1 MLSRRVF
8 LHAAAACGA
17 YSMSPALTLA
27 AAASD
32 HRLVVIVLRGGMD
45 GLDVVQPWGD
55 PDFARLR
62 PKTGQIAPAA
72 GFAANDFFG
81 LHQSLAPL
89 EPMFKSRQLS
99 FIHAVSTP
107 YRNRSHFEAQDVLE
121 KGTGTLEAAET
132 GWVNRL
138 IGLIGSNKMEFAAD
152 IGTGSAL
159 LLKGPAEYL
168 NLFPDSDL
176 TFWKNSTQF
185 LRLLY
190 RDDPQLR
197 DSLARIETAS
207 ESEMQIDNL
216 DSGVSVREIAGLAA
230 KLLRNESRIAAYS
243 LYGWDTHFAQA
254 PKLKKSLDDLALSLL
269 ALKHGLGAVWA
280 KTAVVAV
287 SEFGRTARFN
297 GSGGSDHGT
306 GGAAVLAGGLFANG
320 QGGKILASRWPGL
333 AESDLYENRDLT
345 PVDDVRRYLGWLLV
359 SLFDLKPATVETSVF
374 PGLALD
380 APLKLI

>member
-1 MLSRRVF
+1 MLNRRAL

-17 YSMSPALTLA
+17 YSLLPALTLA
-27 AAASD
+27 SAATD
-32 HRLVVIVLRGGMD
+32 RRLVVIVLRGGMD
-45 GLDVVQPWGD
+45 GLDVIQPWGD

-62 PKTGQIAPAA
+62 PKTGRMAPAP
-72 GFAANDFFG
+72 GFAAGDFFG
-81 LHQSLAPL
+81 LHQSLSPL
-89 EPMFKSRQLS
+89 QPMFASRQLG

-107 YRNRSHFEAQDVLE
+107 YRNRSHFEAQDMLE
-121 KGTGTLEAAET
+121 KGTGSLAAAES

-138 IGLIGSNKMEFAAD
+138 IGLIGHNRMEFAAD

-159 LLKGPAEYL
+159 LLQGPAGYL

-176 TFWKNSTQF
+176 AFWKNSTQF

-197 DSLARIETAS
+197 DSFARIEMAS
-207 ESEMQIDNL
+207 NSEMQIDNL
-216 DSGVSVREIAGLAA
+216 DPGVSVREIAGLAA
-230 KLLRNESRIAAYS
+230 KLLGNESRIAAYS
-243 LYGWDTHFAQA
+243 LYGWDTHFGQG
-254 PKLKKSLDDLALSLL
+254 PKLKKSLDDLTLSLL
-269 ALKHGLGAVWA
+269 TLKDGLGAVWA
-280 KTAVVAV
+280 KTAIVAV

-306 GGAAVLAGGLFANG
+306 GGVAILAGGLFANG
-320 QGGKILASRWPGL
+320 QGGKILTTHWPGL

-359 SLFDLKPATVETSVF
+359 SLFDLKPAAVETSIF

>member
-1 MLSRRVF
+1 MLSRRAL

-17 YSMSPALTLA
+17 YSMLPALTLA
-27 AAASD
+27 SAATD
-32 HRLVVIVLRGGMD
+32 PRLVVIVLRGGMD

-62 PKTGQIAPAA
+62 PKTGQIAPAP
-72 GFAANDFFG
+72 GFAAGNYFG
-81 LHQSLAPL
+81 LHQSLSPL

-121 KGTGTLEAAET
+121 KGTGTLEAAES

-138 IGLIGSNKMEFAAD
+138 IGLVGHNKIEFAAD

-168 NLFPDSDL
+168 NLFPDSDVA
-176 TFWKNSTQF
+176 FWKNSTQF
-185 LRLLY
+185 LRQLY

-197 DSLARIETAS
+197 DSFARIEIAS
-207 ESEMQIDNL
+207 NSEMQIDNL
-216 DSGVSVREIAGLAA
+216 DPGVSVREIAGLAA
-230 KLLRNESRIAAYS
+230 KLLKGESRIAAYS
-243 LYGWDTHFAQA
+243 LYGWDTHFAQG

-269 ALKHGLGAVWA
+269 TLKDGLGAVWA
-280 KTAVVAV
+280 NTAVVAV

-306 GGAAVLAGGLFANG
+306 GGAAILAGGLFANG
-320 QGGKILASRWPGL
+320 QGGKILATRWPGL
-333 AESDLYENRDLT
+333 AESNLYEDRDLM

-359 SLFDLKPATVETSVF
+359 SLFDLKPATVEASIF
-374 PGLALD
+374 PGLTLD
-380 APLKLI
+380 APLQLI

>member
-1 MLSRRVF
+1 MLSRRAL
-8 LHAAAACGA
+8 LHAAAASGI
-17 YSMSPALTLA
+17 YSMLPTLTLA
-27 AAASD
+27 AAATD

-62 PKTGQIAPAA
+62 PKTGEIAPAP
-72 GFAANDFFG
+72 GFAAGDFFG
-81 LHQSLAPL
+81 LHQSLSPL
-89 EPMFKSRQLS
+89 EPMFKSRELG
-99 FIHAVSTP
+99 FVHAVSTP
-107 YRNRSHFEAQDVLE
+107 YRERSHFEAQDMLE
-121 KGTGTLEAAET
+121 KGVASLQAAES

-159 LLKGPAEYL
+159 LLKGPSEYL
-168 NLFPDSDL
+168 NLYPDSDL
-176 TFWKNSTQF
+176 AFWKNSTQF

-190 RDDPQLR
+190 KDDPQLR
-197 DSLARIETAS
+197 DSFARIETAS
-207 ESEMQIDNL
+207 DSEMQGENL
-216 DSGVSVREIAGLAA
+216 DPGVSVREIAGLAA
-230 KLLRNESRIAAYS
+230 KLLKGESRIAAYS
-243 LYGWDTHFAQA
+243 LYGWDTHTAQSA
-254 PKLKKSLDDLALSLL
+254 KLKKSLDDLALSLL
-269 ALKHGLGAVWA
+269 TLKAGLGDVWA

-306 GGAAVLAGGLFANG
+306 GGTALLAGGLLANG
-320 QGGKILASRWPGL
+320 QGGKIIAPRWPGL
-333 AESDLYENRDLT
+333 SESNLYENRDLM
-345 PVDDVRRYLGWLLV
+345 PVDDIRRYLGWLLV
-359 SLFDLKPATVETSVF
+359 SLFDLKPATVEASIF

>member
-1 MLSRRVF
+1 MLSRRAL

-17 YSMSPALTLA
+17 YSMLPALTLA
-27 AAASD
+27 AAATD

-55 PDFARLR
+55 PEFARLR
-62 PKTGQIAPAA
+62 PKTAQTPPAP
-72 GFAANDFFG
+72 GFAAGNYFG

-89 EPMFKSRQLS
+89 EPMFKARELS
-99 FIHAVSTP
+99 FVHAVSTP
-107 YRNRSHFEAQDVLE
+107 YRNRSHFEAQDLLE
-121 KGTGTLEAAET
+121 KGTGTLAAAES

-138 IGLIGSNKMEFAAD
+138 IGLIGSNRMEFAAD

-168 NLFPDSDL
+168 NLYPESDL
-176 TFWKNSTQF
+176 AFWRNSTQF

-190 RDDPQLR
+190 QDDPQLR
-197 DSLARIETAS
+197 DSFSRIETAS
-207 ESEMQIDNL
+207 DSEMQGENL
-216 DSGVSVREIAGLAA
+216 DPGVSVREIAGLAA
-230 KLLRNESRIAAYS
+230 KLLKGDSRIAAYS
-243 LYGWDTHFAQA
+243 LYGWDTHFAQGA
-254 PKLKKSLDDLALSLL
+254 KLKKSLDELTLSLL
-269 ALKHGLGAVWA
+269 TLKDGLGAAWA

-320 QGGKILASRWPGL
+320 QGGKILTTSWPGL
-333 AESDLYENRDLT
+333 SETHLYEGRDLM
-345 PVDDVRRYLGWLLV
+345 PVDDVRRYLGWLVV
-359 SLFDLKPATVETSVF
+359 SLFDLKPATVEASIF
-374 PGLALD
+374 PGLTLD
-380 APLKLI
+380 SPLKLI